1 MASRRMFSLR
11 IISTARFLKMPV
23 SSQALYF
30 HLGMHAD
37 DDGIVEAYPVI
48 KTVGCTEDD
57 LRVLCAKGFV
67 QVLNEDMVSFI
78 TDWQENNKIR
88 ADRKIDSIYKDLL
101 IQMNPDAK
109 PLEKKPVS
117 GRCLSNVS
125 HLSDTCQA
133 DDGQMSVTCQTN
145 DGIGKD
151 RLGQDR
157 IGKDR
162 LGQDSN
168 KNYSSLSVSGRILN
182 HWNALQ
188 SLGIKPIRMISG
200 KREESVRARIRQY
213 GEDAFIE
220 AIEKI
225 RESDFLQGKN
235 NRGWTITFDWLILPS
250 NFPKVLEGNYDN
262 SNHQQQ
268 DKYSQRMEDIGNW
281 GKQFEE

>member
-67 QVLNEDMVSFI
+67 QVLNEDMVSHI

-101 IQMNPDAK
+101 LQINPDVRL
-109 PLEKKPVS
+109 LEKKTAS
-117 GRCLSNVS
+117 DKCQTNVRQMT
-125 HLSDTCQA
+125 DICQA
-133 DDGQMSVTCQTN
+133 DDGQMSGTCPSN
-145 DGIGKD
+145 VGIGKD
-151 RLGQDR
+151 RLGKDR
-157 IGKDR
+157 LGKDR
-162 LGQDSN
+162 LD
-168 KNYSSLSVSGRILN
+168 KNYSSLSVYGRILS
-182 HWNALQ
+182 HWNSLQ
-188 SLGIKPIRMISG
+188 DIGIKPIRMISG
-200 KREESVRARIRQY
+200 KREESVRARVRQY
-213 GEDAFIE
+213 GEDSVIE
-220 AIEKI
+220 AIDKI

-262 SNHQQQ
+262 SNHQAKE
-268 DKYSQRMEDIGNW
+268 KYEQRLDDIGSW
-281 GKQFEE
+281 GKQFEEQTGD